1 MMSAATPLRPTR
13 ASEDLPRER
22 LARCGAS
29 ALRDDELLAIVLGT
43 GARGTT
49 VMDVATSIL
58 HRHPAEAL
66 VSLELDALQDIRGL
80 GRAKAGILV
89 AAFELA
95 RRGLRQ
101 GLGVLPCI

>member
-43 GARGTT
+43 DVRGTT

-66 VSLELDALQDIRGL
+66 VSLELEALQDVACVRGW
-80 GRAKAGILV
+80 V
-89 AAFELA
+89 CYLA
-95 RRGLRQ
+95 SEGPQ
-101 GLGVLPCI
+101 MPCPC